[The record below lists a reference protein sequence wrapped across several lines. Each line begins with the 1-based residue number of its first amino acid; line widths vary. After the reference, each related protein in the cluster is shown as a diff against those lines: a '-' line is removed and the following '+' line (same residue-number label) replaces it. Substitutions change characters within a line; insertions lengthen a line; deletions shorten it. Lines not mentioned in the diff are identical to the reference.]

1 MPYTNFFACNSILP
15 FSFALGLKEKRYS
28 TFSQNL
34 LHDDQGLLIRELHLQ
49 QIFCYESPS

>member
-1 MPYTNFFACNSILP
+1 MPYTNFFACNTILP